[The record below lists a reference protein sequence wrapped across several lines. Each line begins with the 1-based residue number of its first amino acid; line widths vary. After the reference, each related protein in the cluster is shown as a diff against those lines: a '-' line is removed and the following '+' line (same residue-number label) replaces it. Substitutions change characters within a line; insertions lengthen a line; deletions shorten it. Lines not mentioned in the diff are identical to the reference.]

1 MISNIWPSKT
11 LVFCINSNKSAAA
24 VTREHSSPGSS
35 LKVSRANSDHG
46 SSASKISRKSTCASE
61 TSSSLHGA
69 ADKLSVSDSIK
80 FAQQVCDRL

>member
-1 MISNIWPSKT
+1 M
-11 LVFCINSNKSAAA
+11 NSNKSGS
-24 VTREHSSPGSS
+24 VSS

-61 TSSSLHGA
+61 TSSLH
-69 ADKLSVSDSIK
+69 DKLSVSDSIK